1 MKQRNILLAGLAV
14 VLMLGSCHRPQSNQE
29 KPLVAV
35 SILPLKYL
43 VDNLSG
49 GSVEALVMLP
59 PGTGHESYD
68 PSPRQMAELAKARL
82 YLTTG
87 HTAFDE
93 TWLPNLAEH
102 NPAMKVKELTDG
114 IDLIEGACN
123 HGSDHAGEHHHG
135 IDPHFWLSPRSF
147 RMMAATTLEELV
159 ALMPE
164 QADNFR
170 HRYDSL
176 AAVIAATDT
185 LATRQFSQLANRRFM
200 VFHPALTYFARDYGL
215 QQIAIEAGG
224 KTPGASDIRKLIDQ
238 ARADSIRIILVQREY
253 DTAVASSVAG
263 EIGARTTRFDPMAY
277 DWPENMKQVIEVLG
291 KSLQP

>member
-1 MKQRNILLAGLAV
+1 M
-14 VLMLGSCHRPQSNQE
+14 
-29 KPLVAV
+29 VAV

-123 HGSDHAGEHHHG
+123 HSSDHAGENHHG

-147 RMMAATTLEELV
+147 RTMAATTLHELV

-277 DWPENMKQVIEVLG
+277 DWPENMKQVIDVLG